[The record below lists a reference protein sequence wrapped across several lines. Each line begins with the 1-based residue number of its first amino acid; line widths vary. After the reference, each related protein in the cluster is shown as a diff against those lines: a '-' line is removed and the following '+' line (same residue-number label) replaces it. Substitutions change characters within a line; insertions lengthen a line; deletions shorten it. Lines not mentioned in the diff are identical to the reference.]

1 MSCPDATAP
10 IDINISK
17 SSGKCDLKCEYSYNY
32 YNSSCI
38 AKNRGDYISLSYDS
52 SSSPPVLFN
61 SMTYNVTEIRIY
73 TPSLHSYSNQKA
85 DGEIIIVH
93 NSNVAPKPL
102 LVCIPFKK
110 NDATSPTALI
120 LAKIINT
127 VAKNAPADGES
138 TTVDA
143 PHYNLNMFIPNKPFF
158 TYTATEPYQPCSE
171 TNDFIV
177 FTLGDTTV
185 NILEKSLAQL
195 QTIIVNNSYDI
206 KSGVHFFYNPKGP
219 KKGSIT
225 GDEIYIDCQPVG
237 QSDEEELLDRNNGS
251 DDNSD
256 SDSGSTTDYIIKN
269 PIVRTI
275 LAALV
280 FVFLIFVVNIVI
292 GSIKM
297 PSLSLSGGGRK
308 KMVGGNAYDGFNY
321 PFKWDNYP
329 FSW

>member
-1 MSCPDATAP
+1 MSCPDATSP

-17 SSGKCDLKCEYSYNY
+17 SSGICHLKCEYSYNY

-61 SMTYNVTEIRIY
+61 SMTYNVTEVRIY

-93 NSNVAPKPL
+93 SSNVAPKPL

-110 NDATSPTALI
+110 NSSNNPSALI
-120 LAKIINT
+120 LANIINT

-138 TTVDA
+138 TTVNVSQ
-143 PHYNLNMFIPNKPFF
+143 YNLNLFIPKKPFF
-158 TYTATEPYQPCSE
+158 TYTASEPYQPCSG

-177 FTLGDTTV
+177 FLSSDTTV
-185 NILEKSLAQL
+185 GILEKSLSQL
-195 QTIIVNNSYDI
+195 QTIIANNSYDI
-206 KSGVHFFYNPKGP
+206 KSGAKFFYNPKGP
-219 KKGSIT
+219 KMGTIT

-237 QSDEEELLDRNNGS
+237 KSDEEEIIIKNTGS
-251 DDNSD
+251 DDS
-256 SDSGSTTDYIIKN
+256 STTTSDIIKN
-269 PIVRTI
+269 PIVKVI
-275 LAALV
+275 LCALI
-280 FVFLIFVVNIVI
+280 FVFLILLVNIII

-297 PSLSLSGGGRK
+297 PNNLMFGGGK
-308 KMVGGNAYDGFNY
+308 KIIGGNAYDGFNY
-321 PFKWDNYP
+321 PFKHK
-329 FSW
+329 